1 MKLIVNVIFLSVF
14 CNSLFASDTTV
25 LRGKIICV
33 DAGHGGTALTD
44 LYRQGP
50 TGEREEWINLRV
62 AKLLQQKLQQQ
73 GATVIMTRISDDTIA
88 LEKRAQIAVE
98 NRADIFISIHHNATA
113 DSSVNFPIVFFHG
126 AASENKASVVLGKS
140 LITAL
145 QKTLYKQPAQAMVV
159 SDYTIFPSKGANVLR
174 NTYGIPGII
183 GEASFFTNPREED
196 RLRLEEHNQKE
207 ASAYVDALVNYFNQP
222 KKEILPMQIMQQL
235 PPFIVYEESG
245 RMNIDARKWLTDYRN
260 AIKLSKSK
268 NSNKLKQAYL
278 LFKRSASSFP
288 DSYVAGECHRNI
300 SILAA
305 KLGNKL
311 ESEQEKLRWK
321 ECYVQL
327 KNGTT
332 ASFTK

>member
-1 MKLIVNVIFLSVF
+1 M
-14 CNSLFASDTTV
+14 AADTTV
-25 LRGKIICV
+25 LHGKIICV

-44 LYRQGP
+44 HYRQGP

-62 AKLLQQKLQQQ
+62 AELLQQKLQQQ
-73 GATVIMTRISDDTIA
+73 GATVIMTRIADDTIA
-88 LEKRAQIAVE
+88 LERRAQIAVE

-126 AASENKASVVLGKS
+126 TVSENKASVVLGKS

-145 QKTLYKQPAQAMVV
+145 QKKLYNKPVQAMVV

-183 GEASFFTNPREED
+183 GEASFFTNPREEN
-196 RLRLEEHNQKE
+196 LLKQETHNQHE
-207 ASAYVDALVNYFNQP
+207 ASAYVDALVSYFNQP
-222 KKEILPMQIMQQL
+222 KEEILPMQIMQQL
-235 PPFIVYEESG
+235 PPFTVFEESS
-245 RMNIDARKWLTDYRN
+245 RMNVDARKWLNDYRT
-260 AIKLSKSK
+260 AVKLSKSK
-268 NSNKLKQAYL
+268 NSKKINQAYL

-311 ESEQEKLRWK
+311 EAEQEKLRWK
-321 ECYVQL
+321 ECYVNL
-327 KNGTT
+327 GT
-332 ASFTK
+332 K